1 MSGWVQ
7 VPVPWTRLCIFEANR
22 FAEGV
27 PPVQQVFDDYAFAF
41 LRRKL
46 LRQQA
51 LADAALD
58 ARDLCLDQRAR
69 TVAVFLVKCVDA
81 FVLDLV
87 MPAGSLL
94 AVYDSVSWRWD
105 DGALSSWVL

>member
-1 MSGWVQ
+1 ML
-7 VPVPWTRLCIFEANR
+7 WTRLCIFDANR

-27 PPVQQVFDDYAFAF
+27 PPVQQVGSDDYAFAF

-58 ARDLCLDQRAR
+58 ARPM
-69 TVAVFLVKCVDA
+69 K
-81 FVLDLV
+81 
-87 MPAGSLL
+87 
-94 AVYDSVSWRWD
+94 
-105 DGALSSWVL
+105 